1 MTRNT
6 ELLDGSSTSLN
17 AAASA
22 IHGHRGCITSKRHVS
37 NLADQLPKEAE
48 ILDHPVLGV
57 KVRMQSHQRGFCTS
71 RCNCV
76 CHASRPYRSPH
87 SFDVL
92 GTLFVGYTGSP
103 IRFAEKCTSSLCKGR
118 SLKVQYLFPKWFL
131 HDTLATL
138 MIAANGAPAFCLN
151 VTRLRAGGSDILRF
165 VKSNDVRSLQLLY
178 STGSGC
184 PRDVFDNGQTAL
196 HVG

>member
-6 ELLDGSSTSLN
+6 ELLNGSSTFLD
-17 AAASA
+17 AHASA
-22 IHGHRGCITSKRHVS
+22 IPGHRGCITSKRSRS
-37 NLADQLPKEAE
+37 NLADLFSKKAE
-48 ILDHPVLGV
+48 TLDHPMLGV
-57 KVRMQSHQRGFCTS
+57 KVRMQSHQRHFCTS

-76 CHASRPYRSPH
+76 CHASRPYRSPR

-103 IRFAEKCTSSLCKGR
+103 IMFAKKCTSSFCNSR
-118 SLKVQYLFPKWFL
+118 SLKVQYLFPQWFL
-131 HDTLATL
+131 NNTLATL
-138 MIAANGAPAFCLN
+138 MIAASGAPAFCLN
-151 VTRLRAGGSDILRF
+151 ITRLRAGGSDVLRF
-165 VKSNDVRSLQLLY
+165 IKSNDVRSLQLRY

-184 PRDVFDNGQTAL
+184 PRDVFRNGQTAL